1 MNPFKRARQALPP
14 DSVMTNIMIVTIK
27 IANDGTTTTKTE
39 FKTRKAQFLD
49 PIDRSYLPENNPADP
64 VLLLPGTVT
73 TITTEVSVR
82 RPMLGFGD
90 TESFTNVTT
99 TTVPLTENRTRKSSL
114 VLAQAVKEEYREI
127 PAPESP
133 GTPEPP
139 ATPEPPMTP
148 EPPATPGT
156 VIDDAITSPSIR
168 SPSRLMSLENL
179 GYYSATDDPS
189 PSPPAR
195 PLPRLMSFD
204 TLSNLE
210 PAKEKLKLRLRAV
223 NSGMEGYQYNYVH
236 HDCTIEVFRNL
247 PLSLKEIGEKALE
260 ETRWSP
266 DIHFEEL
273 GLGPS
278 SWREG
283 MEVLDPDSSTLMVA
297 NLDGRVPSDIGLR
310 NGDSLI
316 IWGVKSEEGLPAK
329 QRSRTPVIDS
339 I

>member
-1 MNPFKRARQALPP
+1 MNPFKRTRQALPP

-27 IANDGTTTTKTE
+27 IAKDGTTTTKTE
-39 FKTRKAQFLD
+39 FKTRKAQFPD
-49 PIDRSYLPENNPADP
+49 PVDRSYLPENNTTDAI
-64 VLLLPGTVT
+64 LLLPGTIT

-99 TTVPLTENRTRKSSL
+99 TTVPLTENRARKSSL
-114 VLAQAVKEEYREI
+114 VLVKEEYRET

-156 VIDDAITSPSIR
+156 VIDDALASPSIR

-179 GYYSATDDPS
+179 GYYSATDDPA
-189 PSPPAR
+189 PSPPAAR
-195 PLPRLMSFD
+195 PLPRLLSFD
-204 TLSNLE
+204 NLSSLE
-210 PAKEKLKLRLRAV
+210 PPQEKLKLRLRAV

-236 HDCTIEVFRNL
+236 HDCSIEVFRNL
-247 PLSLKEIGEKALE
+247 PLSLKTIGEKVLE
-260 ETRWSP
+260 ETKWSP

-297 NLDGRVPSDIGLR
+297 NLDGKIPSDIGLR

-316 IWGVKSEEGLPAK
+316 IWGVKSEVGLPAK
-329 QRSRTPVIDS
+329 QRSRTPVLDS